1 MVYAD
6 PARCPDCRA
15 AIDGASRCPSCGLDL
30 TTPAAASLWQTLR
43 AADAWVAQARAA
55 TVAAPPAA
63 PAPVASPTPSGPPPG
78 PASGGL
84 PPAPALPP
92 RPVRASPSV
101 GGLVLALGA
110 ILLVVAATI
119 FVGVAWGSLGVGGRA
134 AVLLIVTLVFGAMAA
149 EATRRRL
156 LASAEALWG
165 VTLGLVTID
174 WFAAVGLDL
183 LGLSALTGQQAVLVW
198 CLLVGGLSTAIVHVV
213 LRLGVREL
221 VVPSVVAGLLAWPFA
236 VALAATVDPDAS
248 LPPVLI
254 AVVALLG
261 AGAFV
266 GVLHLLRVRIGT
278 WVALPA
284 AGVATLAVVIT
295 AVVEATSHPSLDQL
309 IRGHGLP
316 LLLLTL
322 VLLVGAAAARR
333 APAAQTTLA
342 TGGILSALVL
352 VTIPSGDAWGVPGY
366 VVPAALLAA
375 AGGWLLA
382 GEGAWR
388 LAGRISVLVS
398 LAAVGVLSLPG
409 LGRAVAVVGE
419 ASATSDAAWG
429 DRVGTEVTDAW
440 WPWWTAL
447 LAAAALVSVL
457 LAARR
462 WPRVGAVGPHLVRA
476 VPWTVAIALVAAV
489 TAEDCSL
496 LVLVAALAVAVVAP
510 ASLQVRVP
518 GWRWASLVTVLLLPL
533 TVAAPAGP
541 AVALGA
547 VAVAWLVVASVVG
560 VDRHHWTAVAAGAAV
575 VWAAVTVLP
584 LTRLVDLGERPAS
597 LVWTGIVAASLAVS
611 LVARRDPR
619 RPALEL
625 AALVPALL
633 AVQAASVTLGWSA
646 LVLTALAVVVTAA
659 GLVAAD
665 RRAYVPAGV
674 ALLGLAYVLRLV
686 ASDVG
691 VVEAYTVPFAV
702 VLVAVGLWA
711 VLRRGRPTE
720 ALLPG
725 LVLGVLPSLTLAL
738 AAPTGLRALG
748 VGLVGVALLTGGLAT
763 RWRTPFLVGALAVLV
778 LALRNVGP
786 EAWALPRWVVIA
798 VVGAALLGVGVTWEA
813 RVRNGRA
820 VVRFVAGM
828 R

>member
-15 AIDGASRCPSCGLDL
+15 AIDGAPRCPSCGLDL

-43 AADAWVAQARAA
+43 AADAWVVQARTA
-55 TVAAPPAA
+55 TVAAPAAA
-63 PAPVASPTPSGPPPG
+63 PAPVASPTPPGPPPG

-84 PPAPALPP
+84 PPAPPLPP

-134 AVLLIVTLVFGAMAA
+134 AVLLIVTLLFGAMAS

-183 LGLSALTGQQAVLVW
+183 LGLSALPGQQAVLVW
-198 CLLVGGLSTAIVHVV
+198 CLVVGGLSAAVVHVV
-213 LRLGVREL
+213 ARLGVREL

-236 VALAATVDPDAS
+236 IALAATVDPDAS
-248 LPPVLI
+248 LPPVVI

-266 GVLHLLRVRIGT
+266 GALHLLRVRIGT

-295 AVVEATSHPSLDQL
+295 AVVDATSHPSLDEL
-309 IRGHGLP
+309 VRGHGLP

-322 VLLVGAAAARR
+322 VLLGGAAAARP
-333 APAAQTTLA
+333 APAAVTTLA
-342 TGGILSALVL
+342 AGGVLSALVL
-352 VTIPSGDAWGVPGY
+352 ATIPSGDAWGVPGY

-375 AGGWLLA
+375 AGGWLVA
-382 GEGAWR
+382 GSGAWR
-388 LAGRISVLVS
+388 LAGRVGVLTA
-398 LAAVGVLSLPG
+398 LAAVGALSLPS
-409 LGRAVAVVGE
+409 LGDTVVAVGDVTTMRE
-419 ASATSDAAWG
+419 VAWG
-429 DRVGTEVTDAW
+429 DRVGTSAADAW

-447 LAAAALVSVL
+447 VAAASLVSVL

-462 WPRVGAVGPHLVRA
+462 WPGTDAVEPHLVRA
-476 VPWTVAIALVAAV
+476 VPWTAAIALVAAV

-496 LVLVAALAVAVVAP
+496 LVLVLALVVAVVVP
-510 ASLQVRVP
+510 ASLHVRVP
-518 GWRWASLVTVLLLPL
+518 GWRWVSLVTVVLLPL

-541 AVALGA
+541 AVTLGA
-547 VAVAWLVVASVVG
+547 VSLVWLVVASLVG
-560 VDRHHWTAVAAGAAV
+560 VHRHAWTAVAAGAAV
-575 VWAAVTVLP
+575 VWVALTLLP
-584 LTRLVDLGERPAS
+584 LARLVDLGDRPAA
-597 LVWTGIVAASLAVS
+597 LVWAALVAASLAVS
-611 LVARRDPR
+611 LAARHDARRL
-619 RPALEL
+619 ALEA
-625 AALVPALL
+625 AALLPALL
-633 AVQAASVTLGWSA
+633 ALQAATVTLGWSA
-646 LVLTALAVVVTAA
+646 LVLTALAVVVTAI

-665 RRAYVPAGV
+665 RRAYVAVGAV
-674 ALLGLAYVLRLV
+674 LLGVAYVLRLV
-686 ASDVG
+686 ASDVDL
-691 VVEAYTVPFAV
+691 VEAYTVPFAV

-738 AAPTGLRALG
+738 GDPTGPRALA
-748 VGLVGVALLTGGLAT
+748 VGLVGVVLLGAGLAA
-763 RWRTPFLVGALAVLV
+763 RWRTPFLLGALAVLV

-798 VVGAALLGVGVTWEA
+798 AVGAALLGVGVTWEA